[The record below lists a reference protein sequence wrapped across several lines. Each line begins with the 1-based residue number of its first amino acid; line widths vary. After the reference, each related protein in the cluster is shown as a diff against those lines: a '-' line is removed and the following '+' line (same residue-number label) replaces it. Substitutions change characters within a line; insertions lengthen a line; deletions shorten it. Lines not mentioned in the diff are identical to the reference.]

1 MTQKQ
6 VERQSLIVS
15 TIGNFFIGLAG
26 LIIYIVT
33 DLNALLLDGVFSLIA
48 FISTLAAVFISG
60 NSHRKTETFPNG
72 MYFLEPLYGILK
84 SIATLMLL
92 IITLLETSAAAY
104 AYFIHGEGHVI
115 ETDLVL
121 PYTIS
126 MVILCFGLGFY
137 NRQKNRQIN
146 HLSTIIAAESKG
158 NFIDGLISAGV
169 GISILLLKIIPI
181 ESALGFL
188 HYTGDFFITLILVL
202 FSYKEPLTILTDSFK
217 EFTQSPTRN
226 KQIVPVI
233 HDVFQTHFNKYYH
246 DLDIFI
252 YKQGTHISVRVH
264 ILDPANLDLISES
277 VNLKPLILEDLQNS
291 FEFVTVEF
299 AF

>member
-15 TIGNFFIGLAG
+15 TIGNFIIGLAG

-48 FISTLAAVFISG
+48 FISTLAAVFISI
-60 NSHRKTETFPNG
+60 NSHRKTATFPNG

-104 AYFIHGEGHVI
+104 AYFSQGKGSLI
-115 ETDLVL
+115 ETNLVL
-121 PYTIS
+121 PYTIT
-126 MVILCFGLGFY
+126 MVILCFSLGFY
-137 NRQKNRQIN
+137 NRQKNHQIN
-146 HLSTIIAAESKG
+146 NLSTIIAAESKG

-181 ESALGFL
+181 ESSLGFL
-188 HYTGDFFITLILVL
+188 HYTADFFITLILVI
-202 FSYKEPLTILTDSFK
+202 FSYKEPLAVLTDSFK

-226 KQIVPVI
+226 KQIVPLI
-233 HDVFQTHFNKYYH
+233 HDIFQTHFNKHYH

-252 YKQGTHISVRVH
+252 YKQGTHISIRVH
-264 ILDPANLDLISES
+264 ILDPTDLDLISHS
-277 VNLKPLILEDLQNS
+277 VNLKPFLLEDLRDS

>member
-15 TIGNFFIGLAG
+15 TIGNFIIGLAG

-48 FISTLAAVFISG
+48 FISTLAAVFISI
-60 NSHRKTETFPNG
+60 NSHRKTATFPNG

-104 AYFIHGEGHVI
+104 AYFSHGKGSVI
-115 ETDLVL
+115 ETNLVL
-121 PYTIS
+121 PYTIT
-126 MVILCFGLGFY
+126 MVILCFSLGFY
-137 NRQKNRQIN
+137 NRQKNHQIN
-146 HLSTIIAAESKG
+146 NLSTIIAAESKG

-181 ESALGFL
+181 ESSLGFL
-188 HYTGDFFITLILVL
+188 HYTADFFITLILVI
-202 FSYKEPLTILTDSFK
+202 FSYKEPLAVLTDSFK

-226 KQIVPVI
+226 KQIVPLI
-233 HDVFQTHFNKYYH
+233 HDIFQTHFNKHYH

-252 YKQGTHISVRVH
+252 YKQGTHISIRVH
-264 ILDPANLDLISES
+264 ILDPTDLDLISHS
-277 VNLKPLILEDLQNS
+277 VNLKPFLLEDLRDS

>member
-15 TIGNFFIGLAG
+15 TIGNFIIGLSG

-48 FISTLAAVFISG
+48 FISTLAAVFISS
-60 NSHRKTETFPNG
+60 NSHRKTTTFPNG

-84 SIATLMLL
+84 SIATFMLL

-104 AYFIHGEGHVI
+104 AYFIHGKGDVV
-115 ETDLVL
+115 ETNLVL
-121 PYTIS
+121 PYTIT

-137 NRQKNRQIN
+137 NRQKNHQIN
-146 HLSTIIAAESKG
+146 NLSTIIAAESKG

-169 GISILLLKIIPI
+169 GIAILLLTVIPI
-181 ESALGFL
+181 ESKLGFL
-188 HYTGDFFITLILVL
+188 HYTADFFITLILVI
-202 FSYKEPLTILTDSFK
+202 FSYKEPLAVLTDSFK
-217 EFTQSPTRN
+217 EFTQSPIRN
-226 KQIVPVI
+226 KQIVPLI
-233 HDVFQTHFNKYYH
+233 HDIFQTHFNKQYH
-246 DLDIFI
+246 GLDISI
-252 YKQGTHISVRVH
+252 YKQGTHINIRVH
-264 ILDPANLDLISES
+264 IIDPTDLNLISHS
-277 VNLKPLILEDLQNS
+277 VNLKPLILEDLQHS
-291 FEFVTVEF
+291 FEFVTIEF

>member
-15 TIGNFFIGLAG
+15 TIGNFIIGLAG

-48 FISTLAAVFISG
+48 FISTLAAVFISI
-60 NSHRKTETFPNG
+60 NSHRKTATFPNG

-104 AYFIHGEGHVI
+104 AYFSQGKGSLI
-115 ETDLVL
+115 ETNLVL
-121 PYTIS
+121 PYTIT
-126 MVILCFGLGFY
+126 MVILCFSLGFY
-137 NRQKNRQIN
+137 NRQKNHQIN
-146 HLSTIIAAESKG
+146 NLSTIIAAESKG

-181 ESALGFL
+181 ESSLGFL
-188 HYTGDFFITLILVL
+188 HYTADFFITLILVI
-202 FSYKEPLTILTDSFK
+202 FSYKEPLAVLTDSFK

-226 KQIVPVI
+226 KQIVPLI
-233 HDVFQTHFNKYYH
+233 HDIFQTYFNKHYH

-252 YKQGTHISVRVH
+252 YKQGTHISIRVH
-264 ILDPANLDLISES
+264 ILDPTDLDLISHS
-277 VNLKPLILEDLQNS
+277 VNLKPFLLEDLRDS

>member
-15 TIGNFFIGLAG
+15 TIGNFIIGLAG

-48 FISTLAAVFISG
+48 FISTLAAVFISI
-60 NSHRKTETFPNG
+60 NSHRKTATFPNG

-104 AYFIHGEGHVI
+104 AYFSQGKGSLI
-115 ETDLVL
+115 ETNLVL
-121 PYTIS
+121 PYTIT
-126 MVILCFGLGFY
+126 MVILCFSLGFY
-137 NRQKNRQIN
+137 NRQKNHQIN
-146 HLSTIIAAESKG
+146 NLSTIIAAESKG

-181 ESALGFL
+181 ESSLGFL
-188 HYTGDFFITLILVL
+188 HYTADFFITLILVI
-202 FSYKEPLTILTDSFK
+202 FSYKEPLAVLTDSFK

-226 KQIVPVI
+226 KQIVTLI
-233 HDVFQTHFNKYYH
+233 HDIFQTHFNKHYH

-252 YKQGTHISVRVH
+252 YKQGTHISIRVH
-264 ILDPANLDLISES
+264 ILDPTDLDLISHS
-277 VNLKPLILEDLQNS
+277 VNLKPFLLEDLRDS